1 MPISTSAHFTPCQ
14 INFKIGV
21 INKIISLPTWADE
34 ESSWPNPRLWPIA
47 WARLLAR
54 IWGSNGFTS
63 TLIPTDLSVQIRPT
77 LAVVVS
83 PLEKEFLPLKLKY
96 FWWTWTRHFV
106 WKFQFMCIEVSCYLR
121 TNCVGMIYVWYHLN
135 ISGLLWSTFK
145 YNRNW
150 ITGYKIGSLYLI
162 YCIVIRIFLKNKN
175 LYSREH
181 LGGVFLNIVKLS
193 LGVGAQI
200 IKCFIYLQLFW
211 NSSSLVLILPCFQ
224 INYWQPCFQR
234 GFEILKR
241 TIMCSYR
248 HNT

>member
-1 MPISTSAHFTPCQ
+1 MSWWRVIVTKSKIMTYCVSQIAGKNMRLKWVYINADSNRSFSANSSYTCCSRLASWKGISSPEIEIFFVDMNETFC
-14 INFKIGV
+14 V
-21 INKIISLPTWADE
+21 EIS
-34 ESSWPNPRLWPIA
+34 
-47 WARLLAR
+47 
-54 IWGSNGFTS
+54 
-63 TLIPTDLSVQIRPT
+63 
-77 LAVVVS
+77 
-83 PLEKEFLPLKLKY
+83 
-96 FWWTWTRHFV
+96 
-106 WKFQFMCIEVSCYLR
+106 FMCIEVSCYLR

>member
-1 MPISTSAHFTPCQ
+1 MDEAST
-14 INFKIGV
+14 
-21 INKIISLPTWADE
+21 
-34 ESSWPNPRLWPIA
+34 
-47 WARLLAR
+47 
-54 IWGSNGFTS
+54 
-63 TLIPTDLSVQIRPT
+63 
-77 LAVVVS
+77 
-83 PLEKEFLPLKLKY
+83 
-96 FWWTWTRHFV
+96 V
-106 WKFQFMCIEVSCYLR
+106 W
-121 TNCVGMIYVWYHLN
+121 VWYHLN

-162 YCIVIRIFLKNKN
+162 YCIVIRILFKNKK

-241 TIMCSYR
+241 TIIVTDTIHKESLKMCLLGGSWNSNGCASYQVCDVGDLDGFVDDIASW
-248 HNT
+248 